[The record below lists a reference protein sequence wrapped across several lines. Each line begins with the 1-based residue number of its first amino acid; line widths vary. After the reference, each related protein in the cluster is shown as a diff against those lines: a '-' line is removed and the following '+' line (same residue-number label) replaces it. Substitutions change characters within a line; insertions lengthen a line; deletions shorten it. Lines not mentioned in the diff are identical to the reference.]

1 MKQMEVTKKKIG
13 DNTFYIR
20 PFPAF
25 TAANISGELSS
36 VMAPIIGGL
45 AGLMDGRD
53 ADELMDMDLTE
64 AVPSITEA
72 LGSIDGDKVEHL
84 MQRLLITYKNVSVAG
99 VATDG
104 ENVPLDMDIANEIFC
119 GEIDEMILLCAE
131 VVKVNYGGFFKKVA
145 DRSGGLQELIQKKK
159 TTVSLNGAS
168 ST

>member
-13 DNTFYIR
+13 GNTFYIK

-45 AGLMDGRD
+45 AGLIDGKE
-53 ADELMDMDLTE
+53 ADEFMDMDISE

-72 LGSIDGDKVEHL
+72 LGNVDGDKVEHL
-84 MQRLLITYKNVSVAG
+84 MQRLLITYKNISVAG

-104 ENVPLDMDIANEIFC
+104 ETEILDMDMANEIFC
-119 GEIDEMILLCAE
+119 GEIDEMVMLCAE
-131 VVKVNYGGFFKKVA
+131 VVKVNFGGFFKKVA
-145 DRSGGLQELIQKKK
+145 DRSGSLREVIQKKK
-159 TTVSLNGAS
+159 TTVSLSGAS

>member
-13 DNTFYIR
+13 ENTFYIR

-45 AGLMDGRD
+45 AGLIDGRE
-53 ADELMDMDLTE
+53 ADEVMDMDISE

-72 LGSIDGDKVEHL
+72 LGNVDGDKVEHL
-84 MQRLLITYKNVSVAG
+84 MQRLLITYKNISVAG

-104 ENVPLDMDIANEIFC
+104 ETELLNMDMANEIFC
-119 GEIDEMILLCAE
+119 GEIDEMVMLCAE
-131 VVKVNYGGFFKKVA
+131 VVKVNFGGFFKKVA
-145 DRSGGLQELIQKKK
+145 DRSGSLQEVIQKKK
-159 TTVSLNGAS
+159 TIVSLSGAS

>member
-84 MQRLLITYKNVSVAG
+84 MQRLLITYKNVSVSG

-104 ENVPLDMDIANEIFC
+104 ENVPLDMDTANEIFC

-145 DRSGGLQELIQKKK
+145 GRSGSLQELIQKKK